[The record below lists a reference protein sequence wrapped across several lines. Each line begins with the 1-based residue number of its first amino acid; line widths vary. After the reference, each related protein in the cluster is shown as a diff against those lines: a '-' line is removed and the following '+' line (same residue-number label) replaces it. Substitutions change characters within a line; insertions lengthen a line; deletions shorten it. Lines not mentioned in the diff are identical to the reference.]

1 MLHPTRGFNDRGRET
16 NGEIGYR
23 EEHRRN
29 HLISAPASDNNL
41 FQEIAALL
49 DQLYVEILKD
59 LQKFNENDIMEMR
72 DDDDDDNA

>member
-1 MLHPTRGFNDRGRET
+1 M
-16 NGEIGYR
+16 
-23 EEHRRN
+23 
-29 HLISAPASDNNL
+29 NNKL

-72 DDDDDDNA
+72 DDDEDDDENA

>member
-1 MLHPTRGFNDRGRET
+1 MLV
-16 NGEIGYR
+16 
-23 EEHRRN
+23 
-29 HLISAPASDNNL
+29 NNKL

-72 DDDDDDNA
+72 DDDDDDDNA

>member
-1 MLHPTRGFNDRGRET
+1 M
-16 NGEIGYR
+16 
-23 EEHRRN
+23 
-29 HLISAPASDNNL
+29 NNKL

-72 DDDDDDNA
+72 NDKDDDDNA